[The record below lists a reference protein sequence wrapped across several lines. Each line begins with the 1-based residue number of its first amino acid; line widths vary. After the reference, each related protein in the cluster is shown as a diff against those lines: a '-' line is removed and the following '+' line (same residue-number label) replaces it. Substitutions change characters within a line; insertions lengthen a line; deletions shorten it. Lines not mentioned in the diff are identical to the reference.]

1 MSRISYFQR
10 FSQKEN
16 HATNN
21 TMLILRHFY
30 QYAPQKLEA
39 VLSSLVDDELNI
51 GLSFEQQIKSATSI
65 PDALIS
71 QKPVEI
77 YFETKRGGELDKDQI
92 ARHIESITS
101 AKSHASRT
109 VLFGLTRTPIS
120 KTQQED
126 LKALSK
132 GISFIPI
139 TFADIVSALRAVC
152 EPFEPELNAVLSDF
166 EEYLITEDLLQIG
179 DVMTV
184 VPCGTSLTENVK
196 YRLYFEPANRP
207 SKARSEFIG
216 FYTQKCIRYLASP
229 VTVITGI
236 QVDDGFILT
245 STELGKLSDDEKC
258 RIQEAIRA
266 CTYFPD
272 FAKEEHRYYL
282 FENVCE
288 TDIKKSTKRGIWG
301 PRVFNLS
308 DWLDYTDPGRS
319 YTAEDAARLMNGK
332 VFE

>member
-39 VLSSLVDDELNI
+39 VLSSLVDDDLDI
-51 GLSFEQQIKSATSI
+51 GLSFEQQIQSAGSI
-65 PDALIS
+65 PDGRIS
-71 QKPVEI
+71 QKPLEI
-77 YFETKRGGELDKDQI
+77 YFETKRGDTLDKDQI

-101 AKSHASRT
+101 TRTHSSRT
-109 VLFGLTRTPIS
+109 ILFGLTRTPIS
-120 KTQQED
+120 QADKET

-132 GISFIPI
+132 EITFVPI
-139 TFADIVSALRAVC
+139 TFADVVSALRDVC
-152 EPFEPELNAVLSDF
+152 EDFEPELQAVLSDF
-166 EEYLITEDLLQIG
+166 EEYLIGEDLLQIG

-184 VPCGTSLTENVK
+184 VPCGTSLEDNVTH
-196 YRLYFEPANRP
+196 RLYFEPAGRP
-207 SKARSEFIG
+207 TKARSQFIG
-216 FYTQKCIRYLASP
+216 LYTQKCVHYLASP
-229 VTVITGI
+229 QTVITGI
-236 QVDDGFILT
+236 QDAEGFHVT
-245 STELGKLSDDEKC
+245 GTELGQLDADERD
-258 RIQEAIRA
+258 RIKAVIEA

-272 FAKEEHRYYL
+272 FAKKEHRYYL

-288 TDIKKSTKRGIWG
+288 TDIKKSSKGGIWG

-308 DWLDYTDPGRS
+308 NWLDYSNPSQS
-319 YTAEDAARLMNGK
+319 YTVEEAAKLLSGK